1 MRGGYRLKPQP
12 ILAGLTTH
20 PGMKAVVAFNAGV
33 AIYAARRVPGLILV
47 SSAVWL
53 GAILR

>member
-33 AIYAARRVPGLILV
+33 AIYAARMVPGLILV

>member
-1 MRGGYRLKPQP
+1 MRGGYRLSPQP

-20 PGMKAVVAFNAGV
+20 PVMKAVVAFNAGA
-33 AIYAARRVPGLILV
+33 AIYAARMVHGLVLV